1 MLSGS
6 DFDGSGRANQTFSS
20 PSKEFLKRS
29 MGMPPLMKVA
39 GKWKFLLPIAL
50 VPIPILLR
58 LFGAPDL
65 AVFAAAGVAVI
76 PLANLMGLATEEL
89 SKRAGPGI
97 GGLLNAT
104 MGNATEL
111 IIALV
116 ALGRAASLAAGGY
129 QTDANGLVEVVKASI
144 TGSIIGN
151 ILLVLGLSMLVGGMR
166 HRKQSFSIRAAELQ
180 VTLLVLAIVA
190 LVMPELFQLSTN
202 GTGQLPSVS
211 LAIAGLLLIGYV
223 LGLVFSL
230 HTHKDVFNPVTQELE
245 KPIWSRK
252 FAIGVLVGATVLVG
266 LVAEVLVGSVEGA
279 TPALG
284 IPRPELFMGVI
295 VIAIIGNAAEHSAA
309 VMMAWKNKMD
319 LSVAITTI
327 SSVQIALFVTPVL
340 VFAAFALGQPL
351 TLAFEM
357 FELVAI
363 VLAVAIVAVLAKDG
377 ETNWYEGVLLLLVY
391 AIIAVGFFFHPAP
404 P

>member
-6 DFDGSGRANQTFSS
+6 DFDGSRRANQTFSS

-76 PLANLMGLATEEL
+76 PLAHLMGVATEEL
-89 SKRAGPGI
+89 GKRAGPGS
-97 GGLLNAT
+97 GGFPNAPL
-104 MGNATEL
+104 GNATEL

-116 ALGRAASLAAGGY
+116 ALGRAASLAGAGN
-129 QTDANGLVEVVKASI
+129 QLAADGLIEVVKASI

-151 ILLVLGLSMLVGGMR
+151 ILLVLGLSMLIGGFRYKM
-166 HRKQSFSIRAAELQ
+166 QSFSVRAAELQ
-180 VTLLVLAIVA
+180 VTLLVLAVVA
-190 LVMPELFQLSTN
+190 LVMPELFQLST
-202 GTGQLPSVS
+202 GRASQAQLSNVS

-230 HTHKDVFNPVTQELE
+230 HTHKDVFNPVTQEQE
-245 KPIWSRK
+245 KPIWSRNL
-252 FAIGVLVGATVLVG
+252 AIGVLVGATVLVG
-266 LVAEVLVGSVEGA
+266 LIAEILVGAVEGV

-284 IPRPELFMGVI
+284 ILRPELFMGVI
-295 VIAIIGNAAEHSAA
+295 V
-309 VMMAWKNKMD
+309 
-319 LSVAITTI
+319 
-327 SSVQIALFVTPVL
+327 
-340 VFAAFALGQPL
+340 
-351 TLAFEM
+351 
-357 FELVAI
+357 
-363 VLAVAIVAVLAKDG
+363 
-377 ETNWYEGVLLLLVY
+377 
-391 AIIAVGFFFHPAP
+391 
-404 P
+404 

>member
-1 MLSGS
+1 M
-6 DFDGSGRANQTFSS
+6 A
-20 PSKEFLKRS
+20 
-29 MGMPPLMKVA
+29 VA
-39 GKWKFLLPIAL
+39 GTWKYLVLPAVL
-50 VPIPILLR
+50 VPVTIVLR
-58 LFGAPDL
+58 LLGAPDL
-65 AVFAAAGVAVI
+65 FVFATAGVTVI
-76 PLANLMGLATEEL
+76 PLAHLMGVATEEL

-116 ALGRAASLAAGGY
+116 ALTRAASLAGAGDQEGA
-129 QTDANGLVEVVKASI
+129 DGLVEVVKASI

-151 ILLVLGLSMLVGGMR
+151 ILLVLGLSLLVGGLR
-166 HRKQSFSIRAAELQ
+166 YKTQSFSVRPAELQ

-190 LVMPELFQLSTN
+190 LVMPELFQLSTQ
-202 GTGQLPSVS
+202 GTGQLPNVS
-211 LAIAGLLLIGYV
+211 LAIAGLLLVGYV

-230 HTHKDVFNPVTQELE
+230 HTHKDVFNPVTKEHE
-245 KPIWSRK
+245 EPIWSRNL
-252 FAIGVLVGATVLVG
+252 ALGILVGATVLVG
-266 LVAEVLVGSVEGA
+266 LIAEVLVSSVEGV
-279 TPALG
+279 TLALG
-284 IPRPELFMGVI
+284 IPRPELFMGVV
-295 VIAIIGNAAEHSAA
+295 VIAIIGNAAEHGAA

-340 VFAAFALGQPL
+340 VFASLALGQPL
-351 TLAFEM
+351 TLAFEI

-363 VLAVAIVAVLAKDG
+363 ILAVAIVAVLAKDG

-391 AIIAVGFFFHPAP
+391 AIIAVGFFFHPAAP
-404 P
+404 